1 MTRRA
6 DDLTREWP
14 QNIEAEKSVI
24 GALLIENSC
33 YDQIS
38 RQLDSA
44 AFYREAHRK
53 IYAAAVHLLEVAQTL
68 DLISLKEE
76 LDRRG
81 ELEDVGGPAYVAS
94 LVDGVPRSTN
104 VRYYAQIVR
113 EKAAQRALM
122 RIGGKL
128 VDAAA
133 NGQKE
138 SRDVIRE
145 YSGHLESLASQY
157 HAATGTVSIADS
169 MSEMN
174 ARLAKRI
181 EHRGQLA
188 GASSGLP
195 KIDLYTHGWQR
206 RKMYVV
212 AAQTSFG
219 KSVFAFQSAIAIAS
233 AGERVIYYSLEMSR
247 QDLIERGWSMLSGV
261 PLENIIWGNI
271 QTKGEFAAIAA
282 AQEQLAA
289 LPLEINDSPST
300 TVADMRSE
308 CRQVKADRGLGS
320 VILDYFQRMD
330 IPQGDNR
337 AQKLGEISRQLQTM
351 FSELDVSG
359 FVLSQLTLDGADA
372 AKEPQLEHLRDCKS
386 LGHDAD
392 AVIMLH
398 PYNVAKARTDEPVVP
413 MKALFRKQRGGHL
426 GMVTLNLERDYVRF
440 VEAEPPEAPAREPR
454 EPKAKRMPLKW

>member
-1 MTRRA
+1 MSGEPKRA
-6 DDLTREWP
+6 AP
-14 QNIEAEKSVI
+14 ANHEAETSVL
-24 GALLIENSC
+24 GALLIDNSV

-38 RQLDSA
+38 SQLESA
-44 AFYREAHRK
+44 SFFRDAHRK
-53 IYAAAVHLLEVAQTL
+53 IYSAAAHLLDHRQPL
-68 DLISLKEE
+68 DLVSLKQE

-81 ELEDVGGPAYVAS
+81 LLEDVGGPAYIAA

-104 VRYYAQIVR
+104 VRYYAQIVNETAVR
-113 EKAAQRALM
+113 RAL
-122 RIGGKL
+122 IKQGGKL
-128 VDAAA
+128 VDAALA
-133 NGQKE
+133 GEKE

-145 YSGHLESLASQY
+145 TVGSLESLASQY
-157 HAATGTVSIADS
+157 HATTGAVSIAAS
-169 MSEMN
+169 MPEMN

-219 KSVFAFQSAIAIAS
+219 KSVFALQAAIAIAS

-247 QDLIERGWSMLSGV
+247 QDLIERGWSMLSGI

-271 QTKGEFAAIAA
+271 QTPNEYAALAA

-289 LPLEINDSPST
+289 LPLEISDSPST

-308 CRQVKADRGLGS
+308 CRQVKSDRGLGS
-320 VILDYFQRMD
+320 IVLDYFQRMD
-330 IPQGDNR
+330 IPNGDNR
-337 AQKLGEISRQLQTM
+337 AQKLGEISRQLQTLYA
-351 FSELDVSG
+351 ELDVSG
-359 FVLSQLTLDGADA
+359 FVLSQLTLDGKDA
-372 AKEPQLEHLRDCKS
+372 SQEPQLEHLRDCKS
-386 LGHDAD
+386 LAHDAD
-392 AVIMLH
+392 CVVMIH
-398 PYNVAKARTDEPVVP
+398 PYKVAEARTDVSVVP

-426 GMVTLNLERDYVRF
+426 GMVTLHLEREYVRF
-440 VEAEPPEAPAREPR
+440 IEGEPPEAPAKA
-454 EPKAKRMPLKW
+454 PKETKARKMPLKW